1 VGQLVANP
9 TALLSYIEVFWALG
23 AVAIAMIP
31 AVLLLLGGAKPDA
44 PAMTH

>member
-1 VGQLVANP
+1 VGQQVANQA
-9 TALLSYIEVFWALG
+9 ALLSYIDVSLTRG

-31 AVLLLLGGAKPDA
+31 AVLLLLGGAKLGA